1 MPASCHELARIH
13 VALACAERESPEAGV
28 AGVAVLGAGAW
39 GTALAYH
46 LGSHGHATRLWA
58 RRQEFALEMEQ
69 TRQNPLLRQVVLPDS
84 VAVSHRLT
92 DVLAG
97 ADMIVLAAPC
107 HTVREIL
114 EGATPEWPS
123 GATLVTAAKGIEN
136 DTLLTV
142 SEVAEQVLGE
152 RLGRP
157 VVVLS
162 GPSFAREVADGQP
175 TNVVAASLD
184 DEAAE
189 LVQHVFSQGRLRVY
203 TSGDPVG
210 VQIAGALKNVIA
222 IAVGASDGLG
232 LGYNARAAL
241 ITRGVTEIGRLAV
254 AKGGQ
259 ALTVAGL
266 AGLGDLVLTCTGE
279 LSRNRTVGFEL
290 GRGRPLDQ
298 VLGSLGHVAEGV
310 TTARSARDLARQL
323 GVDLPI
329 CSQVCQ
335 VLYDGKLPRDA
346 VDDLLRRPLKR
357 E

>member
-1 MPASCHELARIH
+1 MAS
-13 VALACAERESPEAGV
+13 
-28 AGVAVLGAGAW
+28 VAVLGAGAW
-39 GTALAYH
+39 GTALAHH
-46 LGSHGHATRLWA
+46 LASHGHLTRLWA
-58 RRQEFALEMEQ
+58 HRREFAAALAHARE
-69 TRQNPLLRQVVLPDS
+69 NPLLPRVVLPDT
-84 VAVSHRLT
+84 VAVSHRFA
-92 DVLAG
+92 DVLVGVEAV
-97 ADMIVLAAPC
+97 VLAVPC
-107 HTVREIL
+107 HTVREVL
-114 EGATPEWPS
+114 TAAARDWPAGATM
-123 GATLVTAAKGIEN
+123 VTAAKGIEN
-136 DTLLTV
+136 DSLLTV
-142 SEVAEQVLGE
+142 SEVAQEVLGE
-152 RLGRP
+152 QLDQP

-175 TNVVAASLD
+175 TNVVAASED
-184 DEAAE
+184 DRAAE
-189 LVQHVFSQGRLRVY
+189 RVQLLFSHGRLRVY
-203 TSGDPVG
+203 TSSDPAG
-210 VQIAGALKNVIA
+210 VQVAGALKNVIA

-259 ALTVAGL
+259 AVTVAGL

-290 GRGRPLDQ
+290 GRGRPLEQ
-298 VLGSLGHVAEGV
+298 VLGTLGHVAEGV
-310 TTARSARDLARQL
+310 TTARSANDLANRL
-323 GVDLPI
+323 GVELPI